1 MRHFFQREALAVLAL
16 PDGVDQPPA
25 ESILVLSP
33 GAPQALLA
41 GRLGAGP
48 RAVAAP
54 AVAGPAQRELQ
65 MAPGTRPDPQLD
77 HEAPTTLAAVDR
89 SAGPC
94 KMEVMGWLDP
104 LLVDPP
110 GSLECHL
117 RAAVFWGAV
126 DYPTMTLGIPGQET
140 GLRATPRSRR
150 SHSRAFRRSLPED
163 APNCQRAVMWETT
176 DEAEFGCKTGG
187 TWPVCSKPLG
197 NTEQG
202 LCDMAGNVDEW
213 MPDWYRWSYNGAPTD
228 GSVWNDATDADSK
241 VIRGGTY
248 RSSSGI
254 YPQSSLRTRS
264 RGYWV
269 HLARPP
275 TIGFR
280 CARSLPSEPDA
291 GMDSGFDAGS
301 KGKRVSR

>member
-1 MRHFFQREALAVLAL
+1 MLMRHYFQGEALALPVLAL
-16 PDGVDQPPA
+16 PDGVDQPPV
-25 ESILVLSP
+25 EGILVLPP
-33 GAPQALLA
+33 GAALALPS

-54 AVAGPAQRELQ
+54 AVACAAQRELQ
-65 MAPGTRPDPQLD
+65 MAPGTRPDPQID

-150 SHSRAFRRSLPED
+150 SQSRAFRRSLPALVRCELRQLSD
-163 APNCQRAVMWETT
+163 AP
-176 DEAEFGCKTGG
+176 
-187 TWPVCSKPLG
+187 
-197 NTEQG
+197 
-202 LCDMAGNVDEW
+202 
-213 MPDWYRWSYNGAPTD
+213 
-228 GSVWNDATDADSK
+228 
-241 VIRGGTY
+241 
-248 RSSSGI
+248 
-254 YPQSSLRTRS
+254 QSHRLQ
-264 RGYWV
+264 
-269 HLARPP
+269 L
-275 TIGFR
+275 
-280 CARSLPSEPDA
+280 
-291 GMDSGFDAGS
+291 
-301 KGKRVSR
+301 